1 MAGTV
6 LEAESEVSLTF
17 SATYSLREGPTSTW
31 SYTHEDTI
39 TSLTRTTKE
48 NDMVGREWVIERFNL
63 E

>member
-17 SATYSLREGPTSTW
+17 SATYSLGEEPTSTR

-48 NDMVGREWVIERFNL
+48 NDMVGREWIIERFNL

>member
-6 LEAESEVSLTF
+6 LEAESEMPLIF
-17 SATYSLREGPTSTW
+17 SATYSLGEEPASTW

-39 TSLTRTTKE
+39 TPLTRTTKE
-48 NDMVGREWVIERFNL
+48 NDMVAREWVIERFNL